1 MSDKGSPQHL
11 FSCERAIIQF
21 TTRTNWKGASTRR
34 ASEKEGRQRNTQL
47 LRGTFMATW
56 PRRLH
61 HTRPLPPGLYLFLC
75 SFERLELA
83 HQLELRVPLTV
94 ELNLQRIQEEK
105 NLLKISRKL
114 DHA

>member
-1 MSDKGSPQHL
+1 M
-11 FSCERAIIQF
+11 RACDNTIH
-21 TTRTNWKGASTRR
+21 WKGASTRR

-61 HTRPLPPGLYLFLC
+61 LLVRCALRTILDLC
-75 SFERLELA
+75 LLASIFSFASFERLELA